1 MVQYWKPHL
10 EMMMDSQKVPLM
22 EAPKEVVSEL
32 MMKKTMD
39 LMLGLQYEDMSDE
52 PMELMKEDW

>member
-1 MVQYWKPHL
+1 
-10 EMMMDSQKVPLM
+10 MDSQKVPLM

>member
-1 MVQYWKPHL
+1 
-10 EMMMDSQKVPLM
+10 MDLQKVSLM

-32 MMKKTMD
+32 MMEKMLD

-52 PMELMKEDW
+52 PMELMKEDL